1 MFWEERSKL
10 LRTWVEN
17 NEDSGLVEAA
27 VHYSKENEHE
37 LEGGKDL
44 MTVADMIKAGFSTLL
59 GQHVTSE
66 TIQWTAK
73 SFWTLKPIAFG
84 FTSKEKGGKYY
95 TPRGRDQ
102 GSRCPRWPWICG
114 FLGDSKSKIQWQGQS
129 ETIPTSPYEWA
140 CHGRVHQ

>member
-10 LRTWVEN
+10 LRAWVEN

-59 GQHVTSE
+59 GQRRSL
-66 TIQWTAK
+66 
-73 SFWTLKPIAFG
+73 SNLKLFN
-84 FTSKEKGGKYY
+84 
-95 TPRGRDQ
+95 DLLQ
-102 GSRCPRWPWICG
+102 
-114 FLGDSKSKIQWQGQS
+114 FL
-129 ETIPTSPYEWA
+129 E
-140 CHGRVHQ
+140 H